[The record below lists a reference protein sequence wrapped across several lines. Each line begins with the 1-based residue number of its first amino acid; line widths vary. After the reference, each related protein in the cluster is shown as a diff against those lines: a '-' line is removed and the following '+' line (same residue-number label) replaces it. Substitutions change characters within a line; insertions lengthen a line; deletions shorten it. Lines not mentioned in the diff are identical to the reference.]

1 MENSKLFG
9 DSTPFFL
16 SGWKRTFK
24 FVIIP
29 KKSILK
35 KNLKK
40 KKMAKELESF
50 KIESQKCLRPKVL
63 NREFNKIS
71 SIK

>member
-35 KNLKK
+35 KKILKK
-40 KKMAKELESF
+40 KKKKQKNLKVSKLRAKSA
-50 KIESQKCLRPKVL
+50 
-63 NREFNKIS
+63 
-71 SIK
+71 

>member
-35 KNLKK
+35 KNFLKK
-40 KKMAKELESF
+40 KKSKRTWKFQNWE
-50 KIESQKCLRPKVL
+50 PKVP
-63 NREFNKIS
+63 KTQGP
-71 SIK
+71 